1 MTKWFAIG
9 RIVAESGRRA
19 TSHGGFMIKSEQ
31 LQAAVD
37 RIARMKYAGV
47 SHDQI
52 ATACGIDVAMVED
65 LLEKK
70 EVQDRIAE
78 LSADAFDKFET
89 VNDAWDMVEMT
100 AVSEVYKELDARPD
114 PEFAL
119 KAATLAN
126 KAQRHNRNDSR
137 HNHVAMQPNQ
147 QAVIQVAIGFAQS
160 LQQNFQVQTRDVSEL
175 KKKDDNFL
183 PPKKVQELLS
193 ATVDPEDEEMEKLA
207 REMNQL
213 SMFAPA

>member
-1 MTKWFAIG
+1 MPNSQQVDAAI
-9 RIVAESGRRA
+9 
-19 TSHGGFMIKSEQ
+19 
-31 LQAAVD
+31 D
-37 RIARMKYAGV
+37 RIARMKHAGV

-52 ATACGIDVAMVED
+52 ATACGIEVALVEK

-70 EVQDRIAE
+70 EVQERLAE

-89 VNDAWDMVEMT
+89 VNDAWDMVEMQ
-100 AVSEVYKELDARPD
+100 AVNKVYEELESRPD
-114 PEFAL
+114 PDFAL

-147 QAVIQVAIGFAQS
+147 QAIIQVAIGFAEK
-160 LQQNFQVQTRDVSEL
+160 LQQNFQVQTRDVQTL

-183 PPKKVQELLS
+183 PPKRVQELLS
-193 ATVDPEDEEMEKLA
+193 ATINPEDEELEKIA
-207 REMNQL
+207 RDMNQL
-213 SMFAPA
+213 NAFAPA